1 MKKSFSKL
9 NLLSQDYI
17 SPFKS
22 GLSKLLQLDLA
33 KLTIILPYYDYLR
46 GLVFID
52 DVKQVFEDEA
62 PEELD
67 LAALLSLLHDD
78 FLYHT
83 QKGVRSHQETI
94 NFLLNGKQTYFKKPK
109 PKQNQKEKI
118 KQVQLNT
125 FIFLHEEDE
134 DDVEEEI
141 AQPEEDNMVIEMV
154 MRKAKIQRTEI
165 LLYDLSSYMDQDR
178 ITVEELITIL
188 YLDFIDRIKKGGNN
202 EKIMRSIIK
211 GVEFYK

>member
-17 SPFKS
+17 SPFRIS
-22 GLSKLLQLDLA
+22 GLSKWLQLDLA

-83 QKGVRSHQETI
+83 QKGVRSHQETV
-94 NFLLNGKQTYFKKPK
+94 NFLLSGKQTYFKKPK
-109 PKQNQKEKI
+109 QNQKKTI

-125 FIFLHEEDE
+125 FIFVPEEDE
-134 DDVEEEI
+134 DNVEEEI
-141 AQPEEDNMVIEMV
+141 EQPEEDNMIIEMV

-178 ITVEELITIL
+178 VTVEELITIL

>member
-22 GLSKLLQLDLA
+22 GLSKLFQLDLA

-83 QKGVRSHQETI
+83 QKGVRSHQETV
-94 NFLLNGKQTYFKKPK
+94 NFLLNAKKTYLKK
-109 PKQNQKEKI
+109 PKQNQKGNF

-125 FIFLHEEDE
+125 FIFVHEEDE
-134 DDVEEEI
+134 DNMEEEI
-141 AQPEEDNMVIEMV
+141 EQPEEDNMVIEMV
-154 MRKAKIQRTEI
+154 IRKAKIQRTEI

-188 YLDFIDRIKKGGNN
+188 FLDFIDRIKKGGNN

>member
-22 GLSKLLQLDLA
+22 GLSKLFQLDLA

-83 QKGVRSHQETI
+83 QKGVRSHQETV
-94 NFLLNGKQTYFKKPK
+94 NFLLNGKKTYLKKPK
-109 PKQNQKEKI
+109 KNQKGNL
-118 KQVQLNT
+118 KQVHLNT
-125 FIFLHEEDE
+125 FIFVHEEDE
-134 DDVEEEI
+134 DNVEEEI
-141 AQPEEDNMVIEMV
+141 EQPEEDNMVIEMV